1 MCIPMHMHME
11 VRGKWWYL
19 SLCVSTLFLKAG
31 FLAECGAHLLARL
44 VVWWS
49 NPWNF
54 LSLNLSA
61 GVTGICYCA
70 LVFLSLSLSAGVT
83 VYATVPW
90 FFCGCWGSKL
100 RFLCLYSKQLT
111 NEPPSYPVSPDTKTI
126 SAFDLKM
133 NMLLC
138 IFYEDVSLK

>member
-1 MCIPMHMHME
+1 
-11 VRGKWWYL
+11 
-19 SLCVSTLFLKAG
+19 
-31 FLAECGAHLLARL
+31 LARL